1 MCSVMTMRM
10 RSLEAFG
17 LSSDLL
23 DALEAR
29 YGPDLLPVQERAV
42 SEFGLLT
49 GRSMLVFAP
58 TSAGKTLV
66 AELAALRSVTQ
77 GRRAL
82 LALPTR
88 ALVEEKVAALEE
100 AYGELGLRVVAGTR
114 DRREHDWALRRRDYD
129 VAVVVYEKLAS
140 LLVSSPGYLDGV
152 GLVALDELQT
162 IADSSRG
169 WHVEWVLR
177 CLRRRPK
184 PEGPQVIGL
193 SASLEQADD
202 LARRLD
208 LPALVDHRRPV
219 PLRRG
224 VLFGG
229 TLHYRDDAGL
239 WARETVVHEVP
250 GDWDWLDADD
260 RRREEMRAAV
270 LALAQDGERV
280 LCFVPSKAECHR
292 LALSL
297 AEALDDHPAENA
309 LSRLARLPQ
318 TVAGERL
325 AELLPRGVAFHHGD
339 LCTELRALVEDAAHA
354 GELRALCATSTL
366 AMGVNV
372 PADTVLVDPRRWRT
386 RGGEWAPTVLAR
398 PEFDAMA
405 GRAGR
410 LGVDAERQFGRA
422 LLVAAAPLERDALLD
437 AYAGDPPPDATPT
450 LDCRGLPLWLLRVA
464 CDDGAA
470 PRDSSGTPLPG
481 AIGPDDASDALEA
494 LRSAGLVEDDGSP
507 TELGRV
513 AAVFGL
519 HPPAMEALA
528 EWTREVGD
536 GADPL
541 EVLCAVC
548 RSPGAAEVP
557 FTPLSAR
564 EREARRYSAEY
575 ARRLMLEGDR
585 ALADPPGEEA
595 ARRAVILQDW
605 ISNMHTAD
613 VERTHR
619 VLAGGIARLSQEV
632 GRLVEAVRRVLKALR
647 PEAAALLATVDDLS
661 RRLASG
667 TPAGAAGI
675 GAIAPRGMPRD
686 SLLALAREGL
696 ESAEALLAAGPE
708 RIAEVVPAWLA
719 RPLWRRAR
727 VARQAAE
734 RARWWEAGQLLGALP
749 APPPVDKPV
758 LEVKIRR
765 PNEALFRGAI
775 VPLTKLQ
782 FDLLFALARRPS
794 ECVSWDELYEAM
806 WNEGLPVEPGQI
818 GYHKRLLLGRIRS
831 TAGAEAVK
839 GLIEPVR
846 GRGLILN
853 LPPDSVSLA

>member
-1 MCSVMTMRM
+1 M

-42 SEFGLLT
+42 SEFGLLA
-49 GRSMLVFAP
+49 GRSVLVFAP

-66 AELAALRSVTQ
+66 AELAALRAVTQ

-100 AYGELGLRVVAGTR
+100 TYGEIGLRVVAGTR

-152 GLVALDELQT
+152 GVVALDELQT
-162 IADSSRG
+162 ISDSSRG

-177 CLRRRPK
+177 CLRRRPQ
-184 PEGPQVIGL
+184 PDVPQIIGL
-193 SASLEQADD
+193 CASLEQADD

-224 VLFGG
+224 VLFSG

-239 WARETVVHEVP
+239 WARETIVHEVP
-250 GDWDWLDADD
+250 ADWDWLDADD
-260 RRREEMRAAV
+260 RRRDEMRAAA
-270 LALAQDGERV
+270 LALTQAGERV

-297 AEALDDHPAENA
+297 AEALEEQPAEDA
-309 LSRLARLPQ
+309 LARLARLPQ

-325 AELLPRGVAFHHGD
+325 TELLPRGVAFHHGD
-339 LCTELRALVEDAAHA
+339 LPTELRALVEDAAHA

-410 LGVDAERQFGRA
+410 LGAGGERPFGRA
-422 LLVAAAPLERDALLD
+422 LLVAAAPLERDALID
-437 AYAGDPPPDATPT
+437 AYAGDPLPDATPR
-450 LDCRGLPLWLLRVA
+450 LDCRRLPLWLLRVT
-464 CDDGAA
+464 CDEGAVPA
-470 PRDSSGTPLPG
+470 ISTGALLPH
-481 AIGPDDASDALEA
+481 AVAPDDADEALQA
-494 LRSAGLVEDDGSP
+494 LRSGGLLADDGSP
-507 TELGRV
+507 TELGRI

-519 HPPAMEALA
+519 HPPTVEALA
-528 EWTREVGD
+528 QWAQEAAEGT
-536 GADPL
+536 DPL

-548 RSPGAAEVP
+548 RGPGAAEVP

-585 ALADPPGEEA
+585 ALADSPGEEA
-595 ARRAVILQDW
+595 ARRAVVLQDW
-605 ISNMHTAD
+605 ISNMHTAEI
-613 VERTHR
+613 ERTHR

-632 GRLVEAVRRVLKALR
+632 GRLMEALRRVLKAVR
-647 PEAAALLATVDDLS
+647 PDAAALEATVDDLA

-667 TPAGAAGI
+667 LPAAAAGI

-686 SLLALAREGL
+686 SLLALAHEGL
-696 ESAEALLAAGPE
+696 DSSEALLDAGPE
-708 RIAEVVPAWLA
+708 RIAEIIPGWLA

-727 VARQAAE
+727 VARQAQE
-734 RARWWEAGQLLGALP
+734 RALWWEAHQLLGALP

-758 LEVKIRR
+758 LEVRSRR
-765 PNEALFRGAI
+765 PHEAMFRGTV

-806 WNEGLPVEPGQI
+806 WNEGLAVEPGQI
-818 GYHKRLLLGRIRS
+818 GYHKRLLLKRIRS
-831 TAGAEAVK
+831 TAGPEAAR

-846 GRGLILN
+846 GRGLMLN
-853 LPPDSVSLA
+853 LPPDSVSAA